1 MSFLEFLENSIPP
14 ENEKKVDFEFISD
27 NDLIEK
33 NNEKLDFRIF
43 WEKTLKSATIHVILS
58 KCRIIYQPTRSDAV

>member
-1 MSFLEFLENSIPP
+1 MK
-14 ENEKKVDFEFISD
+14 KKVDFEFISD

-58 KCRIIYQPTRSDAV
+58 KCRIIYQPTRSDAVEP